1 MAEHSFI
8 TKDSQK
14 ISVGTDIYYTGDM
27 ANAPGLFVVQTIEPC
42 KWYGLSISLVET
54 GEQSFGRKIRS
65 LTPSSFDPGP
75 GRRFETLEYRKQR
88 RAEYL
93 TDPEKKR
100 ERVRKLLASMKRSS
114 QRRSREECMRNLGL
128 VKVTV
133 NGKVFWE

>member
-1 MAEHSFI
+1 M
-8 TKDSQK
+8 
-14 ISVGTDIYYTGDM
+14 
-27 ANAPGLFVVQTIEPC
+27 EP
-42 KWYGLSISLVET
+42 S
-54 GEQSFGRKIRS
+54 
-65 LTPSSFDPGP
+65 
-75 GRRFETLEYRKQR
+75 KQII
-88 RAEYL
+88 